1 MGFLTSK
8 SRKFLSLQEFE
19 RSLEILTKKDNSL
32 ASHNKFNS
40 KYDYGLT
47 LLGLL
52 KLFLIDDDPK
62 NSLFISTKDL
72 NSGIIRLK
80 NLLENYSLT
89 WPYGYNNP
97 EIWFYLSKIY
107 EFIDDKILLTKS
119 LWRCIELED
128 KRPVR
133 EFIFDE
139 L

>member
-1 MGFLTSK
+1 MMI
-8 SRKFLSLQEFE
+8 Q
-19 RSLEILTKKDNSL
+19 
-32 ASHNKFNS
+32 
-40 KYDYGLT
+40 
-47 LLGLL
+47 
-52 KLFLIDDDPK
+52 

-80 NLLENYSLT
+80 NLLEDYSLT

-133 EFIFDE
+133 NLYLMNFNRQRRNRLSKRRIYKNQ
-139 L
+139 

>member
-1 MGFLTSK
+1 M
-8 SRKFLSLQEFE
+8 
-19 RSLEILTKKDNSL
+19 
-32 ASHNKFNS
+32 
-40 KYDYGLT
+40 
-47 LLGLL
+47 
-52 KLFLIDDDPK
+52 
-62 NSLFISTKDL
+62 

-80 NLLENYSLT
+80 NLLEDYSLT

-133 EFIFDE
+133 NLYLMNFNRQRAKQTIKKENI
-139 L
+139 